1 MNQTKSTD
9 VIVIGGG
16 MAGISAAARIAPD
29 ASVTVLEAESQIGHH
44 ATGRSAAMFIL
55 NYGGRALRALNAASA
70 PFFTDPKGVSDLP
83 LLAPRGEMVIAR
95 AGEEQALEDYLNASD
110 EMDRLTPD
118 EARAFCPLLL
128 PEAVAGGAAIERNAQ
143 EIDVDLMLQGFAR
156 LLRTLG
162 GDVVTGAP
170 ATGIT
175 RNEGLWHVTTP
186 KGAFSAPVL
195 VNAAGAWADHIAT
208 LAGVAPI
215 GLVPCRRSAAI
226 LPCPPGHDSESW
238 PMVASAADRWYMK
251 PMSGKLM
258 ISPCDEDPAEPHDA
272 WPDDMVLAEG
282 LDRFSQDTGVEI
294 TRLEHSWAGLRSF
307 APDRVPVAGFAPDAE
322 GFLWLAGQGGY
333 GIQTAPA
340 MAALAA
346 DLIAGRA
353 PALAAPAVAALS
365 PARFAQG

>member
-1 MNQTKSTD
+1 MDETATD

-16 MAGISAAARIAPD
+16 MAGISAAARIAAD
-29 ASVTVLEAESQIGHH
+29 RKVIVLEAESQIGHH

-70 PFFTDPKGVSDLP
+70 PFFADPQGVSDLP

-95 AGEEQALEDYLNASD
+95 AGEEQALEDYLAASD
-110 EMDRLTPD
+110 DMERLTPD
-118 EARAFCPLLL
+118 QALALCPMLR

-156 LLRTLG
+156 LLKSLG
-162 GDVVTGAP
+162 GQIVTGAP
-170 ATGIT
+170 ATAIEW
-175 RNEGLWHVTTP
+175 RDEGWHVTTP
-186 KGAFSAPVL
+186 QGVFTAPVL
-195 VNAAGAWADHIAT
+195 VNAAGAWADQVAR
-208 LAGVAPI
+208 LAGIAPV
-215 GLVPCRRSAAI
+215 GLIPMRRSAAI
-226 LPCPPGHDSESW
+226 LPEPEGHDMDSW

-258 ISPCDEDPAEPHDA
+258 VSPCDEDPADAHDA

-282 LDRFSQDTGVEI
+282 LDRFSQDTGYEV

-307 APDRVPVAGFAPDAE
+307 APDRTPVAGFAPGAK

-340 MAALAA
+340 MAQLAA

-353 PALAAPAVAALS
+353 PALSAQAVAALD
-365 PARFAQG
+365 PARFS